1 MAPWWCKLFSGSI
14 ARSPCS
20 RVARARRAFPV
31 PPRWCKLP
39 SVACRLGSG
48 DYGVPAVVQAVFWYV
63 RWARGNA
70 SRFPVRAVASRWCKL
85 FSGTCG
91 GPAVVTSC
99 FPTSWGH
106 LGASWGAFRAS
117 WSGFLII
124 FGIPTPSEAQFEP
137 PGAIWAPLGGLL
149 GPPGGA
155 SWGRLGGSGASWDLW
170 GPPRD
175 AFGRFLGPPGGLLG
189 AAPAARGAP
198 HALQKHKIL
207 EKSGKVSAPP
217 CFH

>member
-20 RVARARRAFPV
+20 RVARVRRAFPV

-48 DYGVPAVVQAVFWYV
+48 DYGGPAVVQAVFWYV
-63 RWARGNA
+63 RWARGDA

-137 PGAIWAPLGGLL
+137 PGAIWAPLGASWGLPGAPPGAVWADP
-149 GPPGGA
+149 GPPGTSGGLPGTPLGA
-155 SWGRLGGSGASWDLW
+155 SW
-170 GPPRD
+170 
-175 AFGRFLGPPGGLLG
+175 GLLG

-198 HALQKHKIL
+198 NAS
-207 EKSGKVSAPP
+207 KSAK
-217 CFH
+217 F